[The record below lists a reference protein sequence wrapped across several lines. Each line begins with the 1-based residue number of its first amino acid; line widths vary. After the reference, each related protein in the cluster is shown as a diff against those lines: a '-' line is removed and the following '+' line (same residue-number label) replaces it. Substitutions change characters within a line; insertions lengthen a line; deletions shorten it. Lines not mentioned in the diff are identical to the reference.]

1 MILLYYKKVEI
12 TGINSSDLPVL
23 TERERENLILK
34 MKNGDRKA
42 KDTLMQATTCK
53 NLWKAQV
60 MKKPVKR
67 DLRNYACGQKIA
79 KK

>member
-1 MILLYYKKVEI
+1 MLYYKKVEI

-42 KDTLMQATTCK
+42 KDTLITG
-53 NLWKAQV
+53 NLKLV
-60 MKKPVKR
+60 
-67 DLRNYACGQKIA
+67 LSIIQKINI
-79 KK
+79 KNSDPDDLFQVGCV